1 MNKTKQNKRRRITK
15 KTRKYKKYYGGSVE
29 LSNPESVKEDKTEG
43 VIDIIGNKLSGYT
56 GRIINYGKEK
66 GLRLLGLQTIK
77 PSDVEANVAAVESQ
91 KIDETLNQATEGISK
106 IGSDVV
112 NVADKASAAI
122 IENIN
127 DVLQSPEVGK
137 SVSEAAG
144 DIAETG
150 TKLLSEFNKVA
161 NTPEFKQQTKV
172 AIDNAAEIAEIAIQA
187 ADKPITEAVDVLNE
201 AGEKAVAG
209 VASGAVKAA
218 TDVAAAVPFY
228 GSIIDMGKMVN
239 DVTAAAQD
247 VVEAST
253 TATEAVSKAVKETS
267 ENINEGLEKL
277 EAAKQK
283 VDNLSGS
290 IPSTPQMPS
299 IPQMPSMPQMP
310 STPQMP
316 SVPKI
321 NSQNIQKQMV
331 QQAAGG
337 LKKINN
343 EKYQVAG
350 RIIDS
355 INEFKDPINFSII
368 KGGKTKKHH
377 VKSKGKS
384 KRVRFNL

>member
-15 KTRKYKKYYGGSVE
+15 KTRKYKKYYGGNVE

-43 VIDIIGNKLSGYT
+43 VIDIIGDKLSGYT

-77 PSDVEANVAAVESQ
+77 PNIESNVVSG
-91 KIDETLNQATEGISK
+91 KIDESLNQATEGLSNVTEGISK

-112 NVADKASAAI
+112 NVADKASAAV

-137 SVSEAAG
+137 SLTEAAG

-290 IPSTPQMPS
+290 TPSMPQIPQ
-299 IPQMPSMPQMP
+299 IPQMPQMP
-310 STPQMP
+310 PAP
-316 SVPKI
+316 PVPKI
-321 NSQNIQKQMV
+321 DGQNIQKQMV
-331 QQAAGG
+331 QAAGG
-337 LKKINN
+337 LKKMNN

-355 INEFKDPINFSII
+355 INEFNDPINFSIM
-368 KGGKTKKHH
+368 KGGNKTKKHY

>member
-56 GRIINYGKEK
+56 GRMIDYGKEK

-77 PSDVEANVAAVESQ
+77 PNVESQPNEESQ
-91 KIDETLNQATEGISK
+91 KIDETLNQATEGLSNATEGISK

-112 NVADKASAAI
+112 NIADKASAAI

-137 SVSEAAG
+137 SVTEAAS

-253 TATEAVSKAVKETS
+253 SATEAVSKAVKETID
-267 ENINEGLEKL
+267 NINEGLEKL

-283 VDNLSGS
+283 VDNLSS
-290 IPSTPQMPS
+290 S
-299 IPQMPSMPQMP
+299 IPQMPS
-310 STPQMP
+310 TPP
-316 SVPKI
+316 VPKI
-321 NSQNIQKQMV
+321 DGKNIQKQMV
-331 QQAAGG
+331 QAAGG

-350 RIIDS
+350 RIMDS
-355 INEFKDPINFSII
+355 INEFKDPINFSIM
-368 KGGKTKKHH
+368 KRDNKTKKHSL
-377 VKSKGKS
+377 KGKGKS

>member
-15 KTRKYKKYYGGSVE
+15 KTRKYKKYYGGNVE

-43 VIDIIGNKLSGYT
+43 VIDIIGDKLSGYT

-77 PSDVEANVAAVESQ
+77 PNIESNVVSG
-91 KIDETLNQATEGISK
+91 KIDESLNQATEGLSNVTEGISK

-112 NVADKASAAI
+112 NVADKASAAV

-137 SVSEAAG
+137 SLTEAAG

-290 IPSTPQMPS
+290 TPSMPQ
-299 IPQMPSMPQMP
+299 IPQMPPAP
-310 STPQMP
+310 P
-316 SVPKI
+316 VPKI
-321 NSQNIQKQMV
+321 DGQNIQKQMV
-331 QQAAGG
+331 QAAGG
-337 LKKINN
+337 LKKMNN

-355 INEFKDPINFSII
+355 INEFNDPINFSIM
-368 KGGKTKKHH
+368 KGGNKTKKHY

>member
-15 KTRKYKKYYGGSVE
+15 KTRKYKKYYGGNVE
-29 LSNPESVKEDKTEG
+29 LSNPESVKEDETEG
-43 VIDIIGNKLSGYT
+43 VIDIIGDKLSGYT

-77 PSDVEANVAAVESQ
+77 PNVESNVVAEDSQ
-91 KIDETLNQATEGISK
+91 KIDESLNQATQGLSNATEGISK

-112 NVADKASAAI
+112 NVADKASAAVI
-122 IENIN
+122 QNIN

-161 NTPEFKQQTKV
+161 STPEFKQQTKV
-172 AIDNAAEIAEIAIQA
+172 AIDNAAEIAEIVIQA

-209 VASGAVKAA
+209 VASGAIKAA

-253 TATEAVSKAVKETS
+253 SATEAVSKAVKETS
-267 ENINEGLEKL
+267 DNINEGLEKL

-283 VDNLSGS
+283 VDNLSS
-290 IPSTPQMPS
+290 
-299 IPQMPSMPQMP
+299 SMPQMP
-310 STPQMP
+310 KIPQI
-316 SVPKI
+316 PKI
-321 NSQNIQKQMV
+321 DGQNIQKQMV
-331 QQAAGG
+331 QAAGG

-355 INEFKDPINFSII
+355 INEFKDPINFSIM
-368 KGGKTKKHH
+368 KGGNKTKKHY

>member
-15 KTRKYKKYYGGSVE
+15 KTRKYKKYYGGNVE

-43 VIDIIGNKLSGYT
+43 VIDIIGDKLSGYT

-77 PSDVEANVAAVESQ
+77 PNIESNVVSG
-91 KIDETLNQATEGISK
+91 KIDDSLNQATEGLSNVTEGISK

-112 NVADKASAAI
+112 NVADKASAAV

-137 SVSEAAG
+137 SLTEAAG

-290 IPSTPQMPS
+290 T
-299 IPQMPSMPQMP
+299 PSMPQMP
-310 STPQMP
+310 QMPQIPQIPQMP
-316 SVPKI
+316 PAPPVPKI
-321 NSQNIQKQMV
+321 DGQNIQKQMV
-331 QQAAGG
+331 QAAGG
-337 LKKINN
+337 LKKMNN

-355 INEFKDPINFSII
+355 INEFNDPINFSIM
-368 KGGKTKKHH
+368 KGGNKTKKHY

>member
-1 MNKTKQNKRRRITK
+1 M
-15 KTRKYKKYYGGSVE
+15 
-29 LSNPESVKEDKTEG
+29 
-43 VIDIIGNKLSGYT
+43 ID
-56 GRIINYGKEK
+56 YGKEK

-77 PSDVEANVAAVESQ
+77 PNVESQPNEESQ
-91 KIDETLNQATEGISK
+91 KIDETLNQATEGLSNATEGISK

-112 NVADKASAAI
+112 NIADKASAAI

-137 SVSEAAG
+137 SVTEAAS

-253 TATEAVSKAVKETS
+253 SATEAVSKAVKETS
-267 ENINEGLEKL
+267 DNINEGLEKL

-283 VDNLSGS
+283 VDNLSS
-290 IPSTPQMPS
+290 S
-299 IPQMPSMPQMP
+299 IPQMPS
-310 STPQMP
+310 TPP
-316 SVPKI
+316 VPKI
-321 NSQNIQKQMV
+321 DGKNIQKQMV
-331 QQAAGG
+331 QAAGG

-355 INEFKDPINFSII
+355 INEFKDPINFSIM
-368 KGGKTKKHH
+368 KGGKTKKHYI
-377 VKSKGKS
+377 KSKGKS

>member
-77 PSDVEANVAAVESQ
+77 PNVESNVVPEESQ
-91 KIDETLNQATEGISK
+91 KIDETLNQATEGLSNVTEGLTK

-137 SVSEAAG
+137 SVTEAAS
-144 DIAETG
+144 DLAETG

-172 AIDNAAEIAEIAIQA
+172 AIDNAAEIAEIAIEA

-201 AGEKAVAG
+201 AGEKA
-209 VASGAVKAA
+209 
-218 TDVAAAVPFY
+218 
-228 GSIIDMGKMVN
+228 
-239 DVTAAAQD
+239 AAQD

-253 TATEAVSKAVKETS
+253 SATEAVSKAVKETS

-283 VDNLSGS
+283 VDNLSNS
-290 IPSTPQMPS
+290 VPSLPK
-299 IPQMPSMPQMP
+299 MPQ
-310 STPQMP
+310 TPP
-316 SVPKI
+316 VPKI
-321 NSQNIQKQMV
+321 DGQNIQKKMV
-331 QQAAGG
+331 QAAGG

-355 INEFKDPINFSII
+355 INEFKDPINFSIM
-368 KGGKTKKHH
+368 KGGNKTKKHY

>member
-56 GRIINYGKEK
+56 GRMIDYGKEK

-77 PSDVEANVAAVESQ
+77 PNVESQPNEESQ
-91 KIDETLNQATEGISK
+91 KIDETLNQATEGLSNATEGISK

-112 NVADKASAAI
+112 NIADKASAAI

-127 DVLQSPEVGK
+127 ELQSPEVGK
-137 SVSEAAG
+137 SVTEAAS

-253 TATEAVSKAVKETS
+253 SATEAVSKAVKETS
-267 ENINEGLEKL
+267 DNINEGLEKL

-283 VDNLSGS
+283 VDNLSS
-290 IPSTPQMPS
+290 S
-299 IPQMPSMPQMP
+299 IPQMPS
-310 STPQMP
+310 TPP
-316 SVPKI
+316 VPKI
-321 NSQNIQKQMV
+321 DGKNIQKQMV
-331 QQAAGG
+331 QAAGG

-355 INEFKDPINFSII
+355 INEFKDPINFSIM
-368 KGGKTKKHH
+368 KGGKTKKHYI
-377 VKSKGKS
+377 KSKGKS

>member
-29 LSNPESVKEDKTEG
+29 LSNPESVKENKTEG

-77 PSDVEANVAAVESQ
+77 PSDVEANVAATESQ

-290 IPSTPQMPS
+290 MPSTPQMP
-299 IPQMPSMPQMP
+299 PM
-310 STPQMP
+310 PQMP

>member
-1 MNKTKQNKRRRITK
+1 MNKTKQNKRRRIKK
-15 KTRKYKKYYGGSVE
+15 KTRKYKKYYGGSLE
-29 LSNPESVKEDKTEG
+29 LSNPESVKENKTEG

-56 GRIINYGKEK
+56 GRIIDYSKEK

-77 PSDVEANVAAVESQ
+77 PNIESDVKSEDSQ
-91 KIDETLNQATEGISK
+91 KIDETLNHATEGISK

-127 DVLQSPEVGK
+127 DVLQSPQVGK
-137 SVSEAAG
+137 SVTEAAS

-267 ENINEGLEKL
+267 DNINEGLEKL
-277 EAAKQK
+277 EASKQK
-283 VDNLSGS
+283 VDNLSNS
-290 IPSTPQMPS
+290 LPSRPQMPP
-299 IPQMPSMPQMP
+299 I
-310 STPQMP
+310 
-316 SVPKI
+316 PKI
-321 NSQNIQKQMV
+321 DGQNIQKQIV
-331 QQAAGG
+331 QAAGG

-355 INEFKDPINFSII
+355 INEFKDPINFSIM
-368 KGGKTKKHH
+368 KGGNKTKKHY

>member
-77 PSDVEANVAAVESQ
+77 PTDVESEEAG
-91 KIDETLNQATEGISK
+91 KIDESLNKATEGISK
-106 IGSDVV
+106 IGADVV

-267 ENINEGLEKL
+267 DNINEGLEKL

-283 VDNLSGS
+283 VDNLSDMS
-290 IPSTPQMPS
+290 KINMPS
-299 IPQMPSMPQMP
+299 IPQMPP
-310 STPQMP
+310 TPEM
-316 SVPKI
+316 PKI
-321 NSQNIQKQMV
+321 DGQNIQKQIV
-331 QQAAGG
+331 QQTAGG

-355 INEFKDPINFSII
+355 INEFKDPINFSIM
-368 KGGKTKKHH
+368 KGGNKTKKNH

>member
-77 PSDVEANVAAVESQ
+77 PNVESNVVPEESQ
-91 KIDETLNQATEGISK
+91 KIDETLNQATEGLSNVTEGLTK

-137 SVSEAAG
+137 SVTEAAS
-144 DIAETG
+144 DLAETG

-172 AIDNAAEIAEIAIQA
+172 AIDNAAEIAEIAIEA

-253 TATEAVSKAVKETS
+253 SATEAVSKAVKETS

-283 VDNLSGS
+283 VDNLSNS
-290 IPSTPQMPS
+290 VPSLPK
-299 IPQMPSMPQMP
+299 MPQ
-310 STPQMP
+310 TPP
-316 SVPKI
+316 VPKI
-321 NSQNIQKQMV
+321 DGQNIQKKMV
-331 QQAAGG
+331 QAAGG

-355 INEFKDPINFSII
+355 INEFKDPINFSIM
-368 KGGKTKKHH
+368 KGGNKTKKHY

>member
-56 GRIINYGKEK
+56 GRMIDYGKEK

-77 PSDVEANVAAVESQ
+77 PNVESQPNEESQ
-91 KIDETLNQATEGISK
+91 KIDETLNQATEGLSNATEGISK

-112 NVADKASAAI
+112 NIADKASAAI

-137 SVSEAAG
+137 SATEAAS

-253 TATEAVSKAVKETS
+253 SATEAVSKAVKETS
-267 ENINEGLEKL
+267 DNINEGLEKL

-283 VDNLSGS
+283 VDNLSS
-290 IPSTPQMPS
+290 S
-299 IPQMPSMPQMP
+299 IPQMPS
-310 STPQMP
+310 TPP
-316 SVPKI
+316 VPKI
-321 NSQNIQKQMV
+321 DGKNIQKQMV
-331 QQAAGG
+331 QAAGG

-355 INEFKDPINFSII
+355 INEFKDPINFSIM
-368 KGGKTKKHH
+368 KGGNKTKKHY

>member
-15 KTRKYKKYYGGSVE
+15 KTRKYKKYYGGNVE
-29 LSNPESVKEDKTEG
+29 LSNPESVKEDETEG
-43 VIDIIGNKLSGYT
+43 VIDIIGDKLSGYT

-77 PSDVEANVAAVESQ
+77 PNVESNVVAEDSQ
-91 KIDETLNQATEGISK
+91 KIDESLNQATQGLSNATEGISK

-112 NVADKASAAI
+112 NVADKASAAVI
-122 IENIN
+122 QNIN

-161 NTPEFKQQTKV
+161 STPEFKQQTKV

-209 VASGAVKAA
+209 VASGAIKAA

-253 TATEAVSKAVKETS
+253 SATEAVSKAVKETS
-267 ENINEGLEKL
+267 DNINEGLEKL

-283 VDNLSGS
+283 VDNLSS
-290 IPSTPQMPS
+290 
-299 IPQMPSMPQMP
+299 SMPQMP
-310 STPQMP
+310 KIPQI
-316 SVPKI
+316 PKI
-321 NSQNIQKQMV
+321 DGQNIQKQMV
-331 QQAAGG
+331 QAAGG

-355 INEFKDPINFSII
+355 INEFKDPINFSIM
-368 KGGKTKKHH
+368 KGGNKTKKHY

>member
-1 MNKTKQNKRRRITK
+1 MNKTKQNKRRRIIK

-43 VIDIIGNKLSGYT
+43 VIDIIGDKLSGYT

-77 PSDVEANVAAVESQ
+77 PNIESNVVGEDSQ
-91 KIDETLNQATEGISK
+91 KIDESLNKATEGLSNATEGISK

-137 SVSEAAG
+137 SATEAAS

-161 NTPEFKQQTKV
+161 STPEFKQQTKV

-201 AGEKAVAG
+201 AGEKAIAG
-209 VASGAVKAA
+209 VASGAIKAA

-267 ENINEGLEKL
+267 DNINEGLEKL

-290 IPSTPQMPS
+290 
-299 IPQMPSMPQMP
+299 MPQMP
-310 STPQMP
+310 Q
-316 SVPKI
+316 VPKI
-321 NSQNIQKQMV
+321 DSQNIQKQMI
-331 QQAAGG
+331 QAAGG
-337 LKKINN
+337 LKKMNN

-355 INEFKDPINFSII
+355 INEFKDPINFSIM
-368 KGGKTKKHH
+368 KGGNKTKKRY

>member
-56 GRIINYGKEK
+56 GRMIDYGKEK

-77 PSDVEANVAAVESQ
+77 PNVESQPNEESQ
-91 KIDETLNQATEGISK
+91 KIDETLNQATEGLSNATEGISK

-112 NVADKASAAI
+112 NIADKASAAI

-137 SVSEAAG
+137 SVTEAAS

-253 TATEAVSKAVKETS
+253 SATEAVSKAVKETS
-267 ENINEGLEKL
+267 DNINEGLEKL

-283 VDNLSGS
+283 VDNLSS
-290 IPSTPQMPS
+290 S
-299 IPQMPSMPQMP
+299 IPQMPS
-310 STPQMP
+310 TPP
-316 SVPKI
+316 VPKI
-321 NSQNIQKQMV
+321 DGKNIQKQMV
-331 QQAAGG
+331 QAAGG

-355 INEFKDPINFSII
+355 INEFKDPINFSIM
-368 KGGKTKKHH
+368 KGGKTKKHYI
-377 VKSKGKS
+377 KSKGKS

>member
-43 VIDIIGNKLSGYT
+43 VIDIIGDKLSGYT

-77 PSDVEANVAAVESQ
+77 PNIESNVVAEDSQ
-91 KIDETLNQATEGISK
+91 KIDESLNKATEGLSNATEGISK

-137 SVSEAAG
+137 SATEAVS

-161 NTPEFKQQTKV
+161 STPEFKQQTKV
-172 AIDNAAEIAEIAIQA
+172 AIDNAAEIAEIAIKA

-209 VASGAVKAA
+209 VASGAIKAA

-290 IPSTPQMPS
+290 T
-299 IPQMPSMPQMP
+299 PSMPQMP
-310 STPQMP
+310 QMP
-316 SVPKI
+316 PAPPVPKI
-321 NSQNIQKQMV
+321 DGQNIQKQMV
-331 QQAAGG
+331 QAAGG
-337 LKKINN
+337 LKKMNN

-355 INEFKDPINFSII
+355 INEFNDPINFSIM
-368 KGGKTKKHH
+368 KGGNKTKKHY

>member
-29 LSNPESVKEDKTEG
+29 LSNPESVKENKTEG

-77 PSDVEANVAAVESQ
+77 PSDVEANVAAAESQ

-290 IPSTPQMPS
+290 IPSTPQMP
-299 IPQMPSMPQMP
+299 
-310 STPQMP
+310 QMP

>member
-15 KTRKYKKYYGGSVE
+15 KTRKYKKYYGGNVE

-43 VIDIIGNKLSGYT
+43 VIDIIGDKLSGYT

-77 PSDVEANVAAVESQ
+77 PNIESNVVSG
-91 KIDETLNQATEGISK
+91 KIDDSLNQATEGLSNVTEGISK

-112 NVADKASAAI
+112 NVADKASAAV

-137 SVSEAAG
+137 SLTEAAG

-290 IPSTPQMPS
+290 
-299 IPQMPSMPQMP
+299 MPQMP
-310 STPQMP
+310 QVPQMP
-316 SVPKI
+316 QMPQVPKI
-321 NSQNIQKQMV
+321 DSQNIQKQMI
-331 QQAAGG
+331 QAAGG
-337 LKKINN
+337 LKKMNN

-355 INEFKDPINFSII
+355 INEFNDPINFSIM
-368 KGGKTKKHH
+368 KGGNKTKKHY

>member
-15 KTRKYKKYYGGSVE
+15 KTRKYKKYYGGNVE
-29 LSNPESVKEDKTEG
+29 LSNSESVKEDKTDG
-43 VIDIIGNKLSGYT
+43 VIDIIGDKLSGYT

-77 PSDVEANVAAVESQ
+77 PNVEPDLVPEESQ
-91 KIDETLNQATEGISK
+91 KIDETLNQATEGLSK

-137 SVSEAAG
+137 SVTEAAS
-144 DIAETG
+144 DLAETG

-172 AIDNAAEIAEIAIQA
+172 AIDNAAEIAEIAIEA

-253 TATEAVSKAVKETS
+253 SATEAVSKAVKETS
-267 ENINEGLEKL
+267 DNINEGLEKL
-277 EAAKQK
+277 EAAKEK
-283 VDNLSGS
+283 VDNLSS
-290 IPSTPQMPS
+290 S
-299 IPQMPSMPQMP
+299 MP
-310 STPQMP
+310 STPP
-316 SVPKI
+316 VPKI
-321 NSQNIQKQMV
+321 DGKNIQKQIV
-331 QQAAGG
+331 QAAGG

-355 INEFKDPINFSII
+355 INEFKDPINFSIM
-368 KGGKTKKHH
+368 KGGKTKKHY

>member
-15 KTRKYKKYYGGSVE
+15 KTRKYKKYYGGNVE
-29 LSNPESVKEDKTEG
+29 LSNPESVKEDETEG
-43 VIDIIGNKLSGYT
+43 VIDIIGDKLSGYT

-77 PSDVEANVAAVESQ
+77 PNVESNVVAEDSQ
-91 KIDETLNQATEGISK
+91 KIDESLNQATEGLSNATQGLSNATEGISK

-112 NVADKASAAI
+112 NVADKASAAVI
-122 IENIN
+122 QNIN

-161 NTPEFKQQTKV
+161 STPEFKQQTKV

-209 VASGAVKAA
+209 VASGAIKAA

-253 TATEAVSKAVKETS
+253 SATEAVSKAVKETS
-267 ENINEGLEKL
+267 DNINEGLEKL

-290 IPSTPQMPS
+290 
-299 IPQMPSMPQMP
+299 MPQI
-310 STPQMP
+310 
-316 SVPKI
+316 PKI
-321 NSQNIQKQMV
+321 DGQNIQKQMV
-331 QQAAGG
+331 QAAGG

-355 INEFKDPINFSII
+355 INEFKDPINFSIM
-368 KGGKTKKHH
+368 KGGNKTKKHY

>member
-77 PSDVEANVAAVESQ
+77 PNVESNVVPEESQ
-91 KIDETLNQATEGISK
+91 KIDETLNQATEGLTK

-137 SVSEAAG
+137 SVTEAAS
-144 DIAETG
+144 DLAETG

-172 AIDNAAEIAEIAIQA
+172 AIDNAAEIAEIAIEA

-253 TATEAVSKAVKETS
+253 SATEAVSKAVKETS

-283 VDNLSGS
+283 VDNLSNS
-290 IPSTPQMPS
+290 VPSLPK
-299 IPQMPSMPQMP
+299 MPQ
-310 STPQMP
+310 TPP
-316 SVPKI
+316 VPKI
-321 NSQNIQKQMV
+321 DGQNIQKKMV
-331 QQAAGG
+331 QAAGG

-355 INEFKDPINFSII
+355 INEFKDPINFSIM
-368 KGGKTKKHH
+368 KGGNKTKKHY

>member
-43 VIDIIGNKLSGYT
+43 VIDIIGDKLSGYT

-77 PSDVEANVAAVESQ
+77 PNIESNVVAEDSQ
-91 KIDETLNQATEGISK
+91 KIDESLNKATEGLSNATEGISK

-137 SVSEAAG
+137 SATEAAS

-161 NTPEFKQQTKV
+161 STPEFKQQTKV
-172 AIDNAAEIAEIAIQA
+172 AIDNAAEIAEIAIKA

-209 VASGAVKAA
+209 VASGAIKAA

-267 ENINEGLEKL
+267 DNINEGLEKL

-290 IPSTPQMPS
+290 
-299 IPQMPSMPQMP
+299 MPQ
-310 STPQMP
+310 
-316 SVPKI
+316 VPKI
-321 NSQNIQKQMV
+321 DGQNIQKQMV
-331 QQAAGG
+331 QAAGG

-355 INEFKDPINFSII
+355 INEFKDPINFSIM
-368 KGGKTKKHH
+368 KGGNKTKKHY

>member
-43 VIDIIGNKLSGYT
+43 VIDIIGDKLSGYT

-77 PSDVEANVAAVESQ
+77 PNIESNVVAEDSQ
-91 KIDETLNQATEGISK
+91 KIDESLNKATEGLSNATEGISK

-137 SVSEAAG
+137 SATEAVS

-161 NTPEFKQQTKV
+161 STPEFKQQTKV
-172 AIDNAAEIAEIAIQA
+172 AIDNAAEIAEIAIKA

-209 VASGAVKAA
+209 VASGAIKAA

-267 ENINEGLEKL
+267 DNINEGLEKL

-290 IPSTPQMPS
+290 
-299 IPQMPSMPQMP
+299 MPQMP
-310 STPQMP
+310 Q
-316 SVPKI
+316 VPKI
-321 NSQNIQKQMV
+321 DSQNIQKQMI
-331 QQAAGG
+331 QAAGG
-337 LKKINN
+337 LKKMNN

-355 INEFKDPINFSII
+355 INEFKDPINFSIM
-368 KGGKTKKHH
+368 KGGNKTKKHY

>member
-15 KTRKYKKYYGGSVE
+15 KTRKYKKYYGGNVE

-43 VIDIIGNKLSGYT
+43 VIDIIGDKLSGYT

-77 PSDVEANVAAVESQ
+77 PNIESDVESV
-91 KIDETLNQATEGISK
+91 KIDESLNKATEGLSNATEGISK

-137 SVSEAAG
+137 SATEAVS

-161 NTPEFKQQTKV
+161 STPEFKQQTKV

-209 VASGAVKAA
+209 VASGAIKAA

-267 ENINEGLEKL
+267 DNINEGLEKL
-277 EAAKQK
+277 RQEQLELEKLDAAEQSRYS
-283 VDNLSGS
+283 VSR
-290 IPSTPQMPS
+290 PTPQL
-299 IPQMPSMPQMP
+299 
-310 STPQMP
+310 
-316 SVPKI
+316 PKI
-321 NSQNIQKQMV
+321 DGQNIQKQMI
-331 QQAAGG
+331 QAAGV
-337 LKKINN
+337 LKKMNN

-355 INEFKDPINFSII
+355 INEFKDPINFSIM
-368 KGGKTKKHH
+368 KGGNKTKKHY

>member
-15 KTRKYKKYYGGSVE
+15 KTRKYKKYYGGNVE
-29 LSNPESVKEDKTEG
+29 LSNPESVKEDETEG
-43 VIDIIGNKLSGYT
+43 VIDIIGDKLSGYT

-77 PSDVEANVAAVESQ
+77 PNVESNVVAEDSQ
-91 KIDETLNQATEGISK
+91 KIDESLNQATQGLSNATEGLSNATEGISK

-112 NVADKASAAI
+112 NVADKASAAVI
-122 IENIN
+122 QNIN

-161 NTPEFKQQTKV
+161 STPEFKQQTKV

-209 VASGAVKAA
+209 VASGAIKAA

-253 TATEAVSKAVKETS
+253 SATEAVSKAVKETS
-267 ENINEGLEKL
+267 DNINEGLEKL

-290 IPSTPQMPS
+290 
-299 IPQMPSMPQMP
+299 MPQMP
-310 STPQMP
+310 KIPQI
-316 SVPKI
+316 PKI
-321 NSQNIQKQMV
+321 DGQNIQKQMV
-331 QQAAGG
+331 QAAGG

-355 INEFKDPINFSII
+355 INEFKDPINFSIM
-368 KGGKTKKHH
+368 KGGNKTKKHY

>member
-29 LSNPESVKEDKTEG
+29 LSNPESVKENKTEG

-77 PSDVEANVAAVESQ
+77 PSDVEANVAAAESQ

-290 IPSTPQMPS
+290 
-299 IPQMPSMPQMP
+299 MPQMP
-310 STPQMP
+310 Q
-316 SVPKI
+316 VPKI
-321 NSQNIQKQMV
+321 NSQNIQKQMI
-331 QQAAGG
+331 QAAGG
-337 LKKINN
+337 LKKMNS

>member
-29 LSNPESVKEDKTEG
+29 LSNPESVKENKTEG

-77 PSDVEANVAAVESQ
+77 PSDVEANVAATESQ

-290 IPSTPQMPS
+290 MPSTPQMPS
-299 IPQMPSMPQMP
+299 M
-310 STPQMP
+310 PQMP

>member
-15 KTRKYKKYYGGSVE
+15 KTRKYKKYYGGNVE

-56 GRIINYGKEK
+56 GRIIDYGKEK

-77 PSDVEANVAAVESQ
+77 PNVESNVESV
-91 KIDETLNQATEGISK
+91 KIDESLNKATEGLSNATEGISK

-137 SVSEAAG
+137 SATEAAS

-161 NTPEFKQQTKV
+161 STPEFKQQTKV

-187 ADKPITEAVDVLNE
+187 ADKPITDAVDVLNE

-209 VASGAVKAA
+209 VASGAIKAA

-290 IPSTPQMPS
+290 MPS
-299 IPQMPSMPQMP
+299 IPP
-310 STPQMP
+310 
-316 SVPKI
+316 VPKI
-321 NSQNIQKQMV
+321 DGQNIQKQMV
-331 QQAAGG
+331 QAAGG
-337 LKKINN
+337 LKKMNN

-355 INEFKDPINFSII
+355 INEFKDPINFSIM
-368 KGGKTKKHH
+368 KGGNKTKKHY

>member
-43 VIDIIGNKLSGYT
+43 VIDIIGDKLSGYT

-77 PSDVEANVAAVESQ
+77 PNIESNVVAEDSQ
-91 KIDETLNQATEGISK
+91 KIDESLNKATEGLSNATEGISK

-137 SVSEAAG
+137 SATEAVS

-161 NTPEFKQQTKV
+161 STPEFKQQTKV
-172 AIDNAAEIAEIAIQA
+172 AIDNAAEIAEIAIKA

-209 VASGAVKAA
+209 VASGAIKAA

-267 ENINEGLEKL
+267 DNINEGLEKL

-290 IPSTPQMPS
+290 MPQVPQMP
-299 IPQMPSMPQMP
+299 Q
-310 STPQMP
+310 
-316 SVPKI
+316 VPKI
-321 NSQNIQKQMV
+321 DSQNIQKQMI
-331 QQAAGG
+331 QAAGG
-337 LKKINN
+337 LKKMNN

-355 INEFKDPINFSII
+355 INEFKDPINFSIM
-368 KGGKTKKHH
+368 KGGNKTKKHY

>member
-15 KTRKYKKYYGGSVE
+15 KTRKYKKYYGGNVE

-43 VIDIIGNKLSGYT
+43 VIDIIGNKVSGYT
-56 GRIINYGKEK
+56 GRIFDYGKEK

-77 PSDVEANVAAVESQ
+77 SNVEPNVESG
-91 KIDETLNQATEGISK
+91 KIDETLNQATEGLSK

-137 SVSEAAG
+137 SVTEAAS

-209 VASGAVKAA
+209 VAAGTIKAA

-228 GSIIDMGKMVN
+228 GSIIDIGKMVN

-267 ENINEGLEKL
+267 DNINEGLEKL

-290 IPSTPQMPS
+290 
-299 IPQMPSMPQMP
+299 MPQMP
-310 STPQMP
+310 VVPEI
-316 SVPKI
+316 PKI
-321 NSQNIQKQMV
+321 DGQNIQKQIV
-331 QQAAGG
+331 QAAGG

-350 RIIDS
+350 RIINS
-355 INEFKDPINFSII
+355 INEFKDPINFSIM
-368 KGGKTKKHH
+368 KGGNKTKKHY

>member
-15 KTRKYKKYYGGSVE
+15 KTRKYKKYYGGNVE
-29 LSNPESVKEDKTEG
+29 LSNSESVKEDKTDG
-43 VIDIIGNKLSGYT
+43 VIDIIGDKLSGYT

-77 PSDVEANVAAVESQ
+77 PNVESNVVPEESQ
-91 KIDETLNQATEGISK
+91 KIDETLNQATEGLSNVTEGLTK

-137 SVSEAAG
+137 SVTEAAS
-144 DIAETG
+144 DLAETG

-172 AIDNAAEIAEIAIQA
+172 AIDNAAEIAEIAIEA

-253 TATEAVSKAVKETS
+253 SATEAVSKAVKETS
-267 ENINEGLEKL
+267 DNINEGLEKL
-277 EAAKQK
+277 EAAKEK
-283 VDNLSGS
+283 VDNLSS
-290 IPSTPQMPS
+290 S
-299 IPQMPSMPQMP
+299 MP
-310 STPQMP
+310 STPP
-316 SVPKI
+316 VPKI
-321 NSQNIQKQMV
+321 DGKNIQKQIV
-331 QQAAGG
+331 QAAGG

-355 INEFKDPINFSII
+355 INEFKDPINFSIM
-368 KGGKTKKHH
+368 KGGKTKKHY